1 MVITIDGPAGAGKS
15 TVSRALAERLGYEF
29 LDTGAMYRAVALDGI
44 RAAIDWTNDAEVAG
58 RLDGMQIRL
67 EGEEVWRNDEQV
79 TREIRTS
86 EVTEDVHWAADNPLV
101 RAHLV
106 VLQRQVADGSN
117 FVTEGRDQGTVAFP
131 EAICKVFLTA
141 SASERAQRRC
151 DELRRRGESVS
162 YEHVLEQQQLR
173 DERDSNRQVGRLVA
187 AEDAIPLSTDGLS
200 QDEVVDRL
208 EQLVREKI
216 EKHTSNA

>member
-67 EGEEVWRNDEQV
+67 EGEEVWLNDEQV

>member
-29 LDTGAMYRAVALDGI
+29 LDTGAIYRAVALDGI

-67 EGEEVWRNDEQV
+67 EGEEVWLNDEQV

>member
-1 MVITIDGPAGAGKS
+1 
-15 TVSRALAERLGYEF
+15 
-29 LDTGAMYRAVALDGI
+29 MYRAVALDGI

-67 EGEEVWRNDEQV
+67 EGEEVWLNDEQV